1 LARKRVHYGK
11 PASMIRNVLLTF
23 ILLTGIIS
31 LYPGSSGSAL
41 AANRLPAVAVQD
53 TTPLANSLLWE
64 ISGNALQAP
73 SYLFGTIHIID
84 KDRFFLPEQA
94 LQAIDKSSRMT
105 FEINME
111 DMSDMGMMMSLVTK
125 AMMNGGVKL
134 RDLLSED
141 DYKVVEDYFNDK
153 GLPIMMLE
161 RIKPMFLTAFASP
174 DVEAGS
180 MDDGSIKSYEFELFD
195 RAKEKGLEI
204 GGLETVDYQLSL
216 FDSIPYAEQAKM
228 LVESIQMNDEG
239 SDQFT
244 QMMDMYLKQDIESM
258 HSMITEEGQG
268 VGGYERMLVENRN
281 RNWIPVMQ
289 KMMADQPTFFAVG
302 AGHLGGPHG
311 VLRLLMQSGYTVK
324 PLLKPMPQTQKM

>member
-1 LARKRVHYGK
+1 MARIRVHYGK
-11 PASMIRNVLLTF
+11 PASMIRNLFST
-23 ILLTGIIS
+23 ILFLTGIATI
-31 LYPGSSGSAL
+31 LQCSSGRVIAATGTPAISA
-41 AANRLPAVAVQD
+41 QD

-64 ISGNALQAP
+64 ISGNSLATP

-84 KDRFFLPEQA
+84 KDKFFLPEQA
-94 LQAIDKSSRMT
+94 LQAIDKSQRMT

-111 DMSDMGMMMSLVTK
+111 DMSDMSVMMSLVTK
-125 AMMNGGVKL
+125 AMMNGGVKWS
-134 RDLLSED
+134 DLLSAE
-141 DYKVVEDYFNDK
+141 DYKVVEDYFNEK

-195 RAKEKGLEI
+195 RAKEKNLEI

-239 SDQFT
+239 SDQFN

-258 HSMITEEGQG
+258 HTMINDEGQG

-281 RNWIPVMQ
+281 RNWIPEMR
-289 KMMADQPTFFAVG
+289 KMMTDKPTFFAVG

-311 VLRLLMQSGYTVK
+311 VLRLLMQAGYTVK
-324 PLLKPMPQTQKM
+324 PLLKPLPQSQKM